1 MASKQI
7 FLAMLAIGASFATN
21 VPALAQS
28 AVQTR
33 CVTYVCGQ
41 PAPQSHATGPVF
53 TGGYAYRVP
62 ATEVGRAAA
71 DMSEEGESWQQR
83 NTVDIGEGSS
93 HVTEQRVYRSQTRQR
108 STRRTHAAQARSNRA
123 TRQHRART
131 HSAAPQRQTR
141 APARRTVSREHVTQ
155 STSSYR
161 TYENYNPV
169 IDRASMYQSSSVGQT
184 SYVTSWTG
192 RGESWSSGT
201 VTRTS
206 WVAPTEWSWHMAPV
220 AGGPPG
226 AMAQQMCG
234 WGQQI
239 DPHAGPSQSF
249 LCHCPAGWRPPG
261 WQHSY

>member
-1 MASKQI
+1 MALKRI
-7 FLAMLAIGASFATN
+7 LLAAVAIGASLATN
-21 VPALAQS
+21 VPASAQN

-33 CVTYVCGQ
+33 CLTYVCGQ
-41 PAPQSHATGPVF
+41 QAHQSQATETTVS
-53 TGGYAYRVP
+53 GGYAYRVP
-62 ATEVGRAAA
+62 STEVGRAAA

-83 NTVDIGEGSS
+83 NAAGIGEGSS
-93 HVTEQRVYRSQTRQR
+93 FITEERVHRSQTRQR
-108 STRRTHAAQARSNRA
+108 STRRTHAAPARSQGA
-123 TRQHRART
+123 TRQHRTRT
-131 HSAAPQRQTR
+131 RAAAPQRRTH
-141 APARRTVSREHVTQ
+141 ASARRPVSRQHVTQ

-161 TYENYNPV
+161 TYENYNLV

-234 WGQQI
+234 WGHQI
-239 DPHAGPSQSF
+239 DPRAGPSQSF

-261 WQHSY
+261 WHHSY